1 MMKHFSL
8 LLLACS
14 LGLSQQAW
22 AQTKLQTLLS
32 WHDNKAFEVYRNP
45 ALAVG
50 RYDSS
55 HAEVKA
61 SFINKN
67 ADQALVA
74 QMGRAFTAGRF
85 DASSYQWLGKHAV
98 VWGDAG
104 YDRRLTRD
112 IQWNESADFMQ
123 IYPYVTAD
131 TLGGKMEREAYRF
144 HMGYARQLNRWC
156 YGVEA
161 HVTTLALIPFG
172 NAIHKS
178 NPSPL

>member
-74 QMGRAFTAGRF
+74 QMGRAFTAGHF
-85 DASSYQWLGKHAV
+85 DASSYGWASM
-98 VWGDAG
+98 
-104 YDRRLTRD
+104 R
-112 IQWNESADFMQ
+112 
-123 IYPYVTAD
+123 
-131 TLGGKMEREAYRF
+131 
-144 HMGYARQLNRWC
+144 
-156 YGVEA
+156 
-161 HVTTLALIPFG
+161 
-172 NAIHKS
+172 
-178 NPSPL
+178 